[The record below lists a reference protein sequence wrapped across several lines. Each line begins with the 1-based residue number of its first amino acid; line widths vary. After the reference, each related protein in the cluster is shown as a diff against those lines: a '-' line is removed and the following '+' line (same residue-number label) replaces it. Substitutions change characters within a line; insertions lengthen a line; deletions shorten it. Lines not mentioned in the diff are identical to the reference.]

1 MPRVVGLTFRACY
14 PYFGRNVLS
23 KGPKPLSHRAGRYSG
38 YQVVKGFERASSDR
52 WVQSFRPAL
61 GRGNPLA
68 VKIRTAARRAARWLG
83 DQLELWPLSF
93 GRLLAWRILAR
104 LDEVGPRLQRLAASR
119 DHLAVPV

>member
-1 MPRVVGLTFRACY
+1 MGLATAIPTKRNSQSPKKLQDAVRLAGSQDYATKRGRVEICSVEIK
-14 PYFGRNVLS
+14 S
-23 KGPKPLSHRAGRYSG
+23 GPG
-38 YQVVKGFERASSDR
+38 ER
-52 WVQSFRPAL
+52 
-61 GRGNPLA
+61 LA
-68 VKIRTAARRAARWLG
+68 WLG